1 MSKII
6 ITIGRQ
12 FGSGGRHIGELVAK
26 ELGIPFYDEE
36 LITLA
41 AEKSDLCKEAAEKA
55 DERNASSLLYTLAMG
70 STAMLHTSQYNM
82 PINDKLFLAQSE
94 VIKDIADKGSAVIV
108 GRCADYVLRECKNT
122 LSVFIFAD
130 TAFRAEN
137 VLGRGDITKDEAL
150 SLISKTDRRR
160 ANYYNFYTGNR
171 WGEMTNYDLAID
183 SGKLGASGTAKI
195 IAAYAKELREQN
207 KK

>member
-1 MSKII
+1 MSNII

-41 AEKSDLCKEAAEKA
+41 ADKSNLCHEAAAEA
-55 DERNASSLLYTLAMG
+55 DERNANSLLYTLAMG
-70 STAMLHTSQYNM
+70 SSAMLHTSHYQM

-94 VIKDIADKGSAVIV
+94 IIRDIASKGGAVIV
-108 GRCADYVLRECKNT
+108 GRCADYVLRNHPRT
-122 LSVFIFAD
+122 FSVFIFAD
-130 TAFRAEN
+130 TEFRIKN
-137 VLGRGDITKDEAL
+137 VLSRGDVTNAEAE

-171 WGEMTNYDLAID
+171 WGEMGNYDLAID
-183 SGKLGASGTAKI
+183 AGKLGESGTAKE
-195 IAAYAKELREQN
+195 IAEYAKVLG
-207 KK
+207 K

>member
-1 MSKII
+1 MTNVI

-41 AEKSDLCKEAAEKA
+41 ADKSNLCHEAAAEA
-55 DERNASSLLYTLAMG
+55 DERNANSLLYTLAMG
-70 STAMLHTSQYNM
+70 SSAMLHSSHYNM

-94 VIKDIADKGSAVIV
+94 VIRDIAGKGGAVIV
-108 GRCADYVLRECKNT
+108 GRCADYVLRDHPRAF
-122 LSVFIFAD
+122 SVFIFAD
-130 TAFRAEN
+130 NEVRVNN
-137 VLGRGDITKDEAL
+137 VLSKDDKITKNEAA

-171 WGEMTNYDLAID
+171 WGEMENYNLAID
-183 SGKLGASGTAKI
+183 AGKLGAEGTAKV
-195 IAAYAKELREQN
+195 IAKYAKLYV
-207 KK
+207 K